1 MSLALDDIKN
11 FITVTETLN
20 VTRASEILGM
30 TQPALSY
37 SLKRLERE
45 FGTELFVRMKNGV
58 QLTKTGSEFYG
69 RAKKLIL
76 LWEDS
81 QKIFSDDSNSQAEFS
96 IGMHP
101 SVALYSLDKF
111 LPSIFSSYPNI
122 SFKLVHGLSREMVNK
137 VISWEIDFA
146 VVINPIMHPDLVIKE
161 LGKDVVTLF
170 AAKKPLPKLI
180 FDPALAQSVF
190 ILKNLSKAKV
200 KVEGHIHSGNLE
212 VIAKLASQ
220 GLGYGLL
227 PSRVAANYPKLNLVP
242 NAPKF
247 NDKICLVY
255 RKEKHNNTI
264 SRKILDAIREASI

>member
-1 MSLALDDIKN
+1 MSLALDDLKN

-45 FGTELFVRMKNGV
+45 FGTELFIRLKNGV
-58 QLTKTGSEFYG
+58 QLTKTGEEFYA

-81 QKIFSDDSNSQAEFS
+81 KKIFKDDTDSEAEFS
-96 IGMHP
+96 IGIHP
-101 SVALYSLDKF
+101 SVGLYSLDKF
-111 LPSIFSSYPNI
+111 LPQIFDIYPGL
-122 SFKLVHGLSREMVNK
+122 SFKLVHGLSREMANR
-137 VISWEIDFA
+137 VINWEVDFA
-146 VVINPIMHPDLVIKE
+146 IVINPIQHPDLVIKE
-161 LGKDVVTLF
+161 LGKDTVTLF
-170 AAKKPLPKLI
+170 STEEPKPKLI
-180 FDPALAQSVF
+180 YDPALAQSVF
-190 ILKNLSKAKV
+190 ILKNLTKAKI
-200 KVEGHIHSGNLE
+200 ELRGHIHSGSLE

-220 GLGYGLL
+220 GLGYALL
-227 PSRVAANYPKLNLVP
+227 PSRVAASYPKLKSVA

-255 RKEKHNNTI
+255 RREKHSNSI
-264 SRKILDAIREASI
+264 SQEILKAIREALI

>member
-45 FGTELFVRMKNGV
+45 FGSDLFIRMKNGV
-58 QLTKTGSEFYG
+58 QLTKTGEEFFS

-81 QKIFSDDSNSQAEFS
+81 QKIFSDDNDSDAEFS
-96 IGMHP
+96 LGMHP

-111 LPSIFSSYPNI
+111 LPQVFNKYSGV

-146 VVINPIMHPDLVIKE
+146 VVINPIQHPDLVIKE

-170 AAKKPLPKLI
+170 SVKNPLPKLI

-190 ILKNLSKAKV
+190 ILKNLTKSKVQIK
-200 KVEGHIHSGNLE
+200 GHIHSGNLE
-212 VIAKLASQ
+212 VIAKLTSR

-227 PSRVAANYPKLNLVP
+227 PSRVAATYPKLKAMDK
-242 NAPKF
+242 APKF
-247 NDKICLVY
+247 HDKICLVY
-255 RKEKHNNTI
+255 RKEKHNNQI
-264 SRKILDAIREASI
+264 SKDILQAIREASI

>member
-11 FITVTETLN
+11 FIAVTETLN

-45 FGTELFVRMKNGV
+45 FGTELFIRLKNGV
-58 QLTKTGSEFYG
+58 QLTKTGEEFYA

-81 QKIFSDDSNSQAEFS
+81 QKIFKDDTNSDAEFS
-96 IGMHP
+96 IGIHP
-101 SVALYSLDKF
+101 SVGLYSLDKF
-111 LPSIFSSYPNI
+111 LPRVFHNFPGL
-122 SFKLVHGLSREMVNK
+122 SFKLVHGLSREMANR
-137 VISWEIDFA
+137 VISWEVDFA
-146 VVINPIMHPDLVIKE
+146 IVINPIQHPDLVIKE
-161 LGKDVVTLF
+161 LGKDTVTLF
-170 AAKKPLPKLI
+170 STENPVPKLI
-180 FDPALAQSVF
+180 YDPALAQSVF
-190 ILKNLSKAKV
+190 ILKNLTKAKI
-200 KVEGHIHSGNLE
+200 KLSGHIHSGSLE

-220 GLGYGLL
+220 GLGYALL
-227 PSRVAANYPKLNLVP
+227 PSRVAASYPELKPVD

-255 RKEKHNNTI
+255 RREKHNNSI
-264 SRKILDAIREASI
+264 SQEILKAIREASI